1 MPSKFYKLLLLTV
14 MITFFSCIFIQPA
27 FATYTYE
34 ECYDKSWDSP
44 AEGTYVTIHSTKT
57 GKYVSRVKYNHSYW
71 IPLREIFAPHIES
84 VNWEHKNKIAY
95 LQNDDKVLVFNFSGQ
110 ELEIN
115 SNQFLVPSKHA
126 KMIDGKTYV
135 DGLWVGWLFDR
146 NADSAITGDDP
157 TRQSLEK
164 ELSFLNISATDMI
177 DATTKDGCLHLAIY
191 FNDI

>member
-1 MPSKFYKLLLLTV
+1 MPSKLYKLLLFAV
-14 MITFFSCIFIQPA
+14 MITFFSCIFIRPA

-34 ECYDKSWDSP
+34 EYYDKSWDRPSKGSIVRLFST
-44 AEGTYVTIHSTKT
+44 ETQKFVSEVT
-57 GKYVSRVKYNHSYW
+57 YNHSYW
-71 IPLREIFAPHIES
+71 IPIRAIFAPHIES
-84 VNWEHKNKIAY
+84 VDWEHKNKVAY
-95 LQNDDKVLVFNFSGQ
+95 LKNNDKMLVFNFSKQ
-110 ELEIN
+110 ELEVKP
-115 SNQFLVPSKHA
+115 NQFLVPSKHA